1 MSQADQVAD
10 SVRGVVSRH
19 RGVKA
24 PDGAKRGPGKQVRLQ
39 LHLGEQTVKR
49 LAVHAALSSR
59 NQSKEAERILDC
71 AWLIKSGKG
80 REMFPSDPSADDS
93 DPSD

>member
-59 NQSKEAERILDC
+59 NQSKEAERILR